1 MSEPGGSTDP
11 KPVRRSEFVSHPLIA
26 ALEKHGPLTEEEK
39 DVIRQI
45 TSRVLS
51 FEPKAEIV
59 PEGSVQ
65 LASTLLL
72 EGVAIRHVH
81 LEDGERHIS
90 ALHMPGDFVDLFS
103 FLLKKMDHGV
113 GAITACKVAR
123 VAHSDLL
130 EVSRK
135 FPYLTRAF
143 WFMTLTEGAT
153 TRQWLTGVGRKS
165 ALERLAHLFCELH
178 CRFQAI
184 GLSEGNSFEL
194 PFTQEELADAQGLS
208 SVHVNRTMKEMRENR
223 LIRVEGKS
231 LIIEN
236 LAALRELAEF
246 NPAYLHLDQ
255 QLER

>member
-1 MSEPGGSTDP
+1 L
-11 KPVRRSEFVSHPLIA
+11 VSHPLIA
-26 ALEKHGPLTEEEK
+26 VLEKHGPLTEEEK

-45 TSRVLS
+45 TARVVC

-59 PEGSVQ
+59 AEGSVQ
-65 LASTLLL
+65 LESTLLL
-72 EGVAIRHVH
+72 EGMAIRHVH
-81 LEDGERHIS
+81 LEDGDRHIS

-123 VAHSDLL
+123 VPHKDLL
-130 EVSRK
+130 EVSRR

-143 WFMTLTEGAT
+143 WFLTLVEGAT
-153 TRQWLTGVGRKS
+153 TRQWLAGVGRKS

-178 CRFQAI
+178 CRLQAV
-184 GLSEGNSFEL
+184 GLSERTSFEL

-208 SVHVNRTMKEMRENR
+208 SVHVNRTMKEMRADGLAR
-223 LIRVEGKS
+223 MEGKR
-231 LIIEN
+231 LIIED
-236 LAALRELAEF
+236 LPALRRLAEF